1 MWWHHDGE
9 DGDAADEFVADGDS
23 GAASEDDDEGVG
35 DGVLIRSVEER
46 G

>member
-9 DGDAADEFVADGDS
+9 DDEAADEFVADGVS
-23 GAASEDDDEGVG
+23 GSDGEDDEEEDGN
-35 DGVLIRSVEER
+35 GVLIRSVEER